1 MISDVAVKFQEIT
14 KFDLYSYFT
23 DYADFMSNQ
32 FQDVRAYY
40 SGDSETID
48 AKYVENLNSLL
59 ERSNTLMKLFTT
71 FGPKLGNVGY
81 WELQN
86 YCQDLADTLKKITL
100 LPKYLRTSKTV
111 RGYKPYVQIGY
122 NVGGMSDFRDIA
134 QRLNSE
140 DITEETLILH
150 NDFEEEDYEID
161 DTKPAT
167 VFYTNNA
174 RDLNVKT
181 ILEEPVGD
189 KVYGKDILSKISFDG
204 DDLAVVEY
212 QDNVEQ
218 KIVTLLE
225 LIRGDVPELPTFGR
239 KKITGENFNN
249 YSYPELITDIRDIFL
264 QDDLFESVDVVSIN
278 IEQGDIFVTLDI
290 RTKYIYST
298 KRTIKI

>member
-1 MISDVAVKFQEIT
+1 MIADIAVKFQDIT
-14 KFDLYSYFT
+14 KFDLYSFFI
-23 DYADFMSNQ
+23 DYANFMSNQ

-40 SGDSETID
+40 AGDSETIESQ
-48 AKYVENLNSLL
+48 YVDNLNSLL
-59 ERSNTLMKLFTT
+59 DRGNELMKLFIT

-86 YCQDLADTLKKITL
+86 YCQDLVDVLKKITL
-100 LPKYLRTSKTV
+100 LPKYLRTSKTM

-122 NVGGMSDFRDIA
+122 NVGGMSDFKDIA
-134 QRLNSE
+134 QRLNSD
-140 DITEETLILH
+140 DITEESLILH

-161 DTKPAT
+161 ETTPAT
-167 VFYTNNA
+167 VFYTNKSNGV
-174 RDLNVKT
+174 NVQT
-181 ILEEPVGD
+181 ILEEPIGE
-189 KVYGKDILSKISFDG
+189 KVYGKDLSTKISFDG

-218 KIVTLLE
+218 KIETLLQ
-225 LIRGDVPELPTFGR
+225 LTRGDVPELPTFGR

-264 QDDLFESVDVVSIN
+264 QDDLFESVDVDSIN
-278 IEQGDIFVTLDI
+278 VEQGDIYITLDI
-290 RTKYIYST
+290 RTKYIYAT